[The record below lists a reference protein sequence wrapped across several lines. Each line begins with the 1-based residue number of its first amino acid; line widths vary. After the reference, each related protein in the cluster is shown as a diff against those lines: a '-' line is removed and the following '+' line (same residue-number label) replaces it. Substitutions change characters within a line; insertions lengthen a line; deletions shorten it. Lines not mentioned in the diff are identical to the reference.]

1 MPDYASMAA
10 RYAGR
15 PLLLTPAAARDLALR
30 IRSVDP
36 RAFSRPSRLDAFLRR
51 VGLGHAPGDSARTAF
66 AWDDEGEGAPFVP
79 IEERLA
85 YQPRWLGEVED
96 TGFCWS
102 LKDGVALIECDSP
115 LVERG
120 DEFCGVVWH
129 GYDTLLMAMREALA
143 DARVRGVFLRLDT
156 PGGVVAGGLPTLAR
170 FMREAREAAGGKP
183 IWTYADMACSAGY
196 WIAAQTDR
204 IIAPSVG
211 YVGSIGAV
219 MVHESHAGSLE
230 QDGVEITTIEFPEG
244 GVKTDG
250 AWWKALSESAR
261 AAWQADVNQVG
272 ALFLAD
278 VEAGRSSLTR
288 DQLLQLRAD
297 VFMAEH
303 QDEARS
309 GVALGLADE
318 IMDEEQAFAALV
330 EHVSSE
336 PVSGNQAGA
345 SGSRAS
351 AQTEKEAVMATK
363 PTAGRQARAAAQVA
377 QAEKA
382 LRLAQAN
389 LAKVKTGATAAEPDE
404 DDEDDEDD
412 AAGQGGV
419 SAEEKDP
426 DEDDDEDDD
435 APEASEGGNGE
446 ASAIAASAEA
456 KKNPALALA
465 AIQSGQTLAQFKAS
479 AAVAGSVQGGSR
491 LDRAMSGTQRLR
503 ADGAKGATGMS
514 AAVANRIDRNRGGG
528 AG

>member
-1 MPDYASMAA
+1 
-10 RYAGR
+10 
-15 PLLLTPAAARDLALR
+15 
-30 IRSVDP
+30 
-36 RAFSRPSRLDAFLRR
+36 
-51 VGLGHAPGDSARTAF
+51 
-66 AWDDEGEGAPFVP
+66 
-79 IEERLA
+79 
-85 YQPRWLGEVED
+85 
-96 TGFCWS
+96 
-102 LKDGVALIECDSP
+102 
-115 LVERG
+115 
-120 DEFCGVVWH
+120 
-129 GYDTLLMAMREALA
+129 
-143 DARVRGVFLRLDT
+143 
-156 PGGVVAGGLPTLAR
+156 
-170 FMREAREAAGGKP
+170 
-183 IWTYADMACSAGY
+183 
-196 WIAAQTDR
+196 
-204 IIAPSVG
+204 
-211 YVGSIGAV
+211 

-336 PVSGNQAGA
+336 PVSGSQAGA

-351 AQTEKEAVMATK
+351 AQSEKEAVMATK

-404 DDEDDEDD
+404 DDDEDD
-412 AAGQGGV
+412 AGAGQGGA

-426 DEDDDEDDD
+426 DEDDDDEDDD

-446 ASAIAASAEA
+446 ASAIAASTEA

-479 AAVAGSVQGGSR
+479 AAAAGSAQGGNR
-491 LDRAMSGTQRLR
+491 LDRAMSGAQRLR
-503 ADGAKGATGMS
+503 ADGAKAATGLS
-514 AAVANRIDRNRGGG
+514 AAVANRIDRNRNGG

>member
-66 AWDDEGEGAPFVP
+66 AWDDGEGAPFVP

-272 ALFLAD
+272 ELFLAD

-288 DQLLQLRAD
+288 EQLLELRAD

-330 EHVSSE
+330 DHVSSE
-336 PVSGNQAGA
+336 PVSGSQAGA

-351 AQTEKEAVMATK
+351 AHTEKEAVMATK
-363 PTAGRQARAAAQVA
+363 PTAGRQARSAAQVA

-382 LRLAQAN
+382 LKLAQAN
-389 LAKVKTGATAAEPDE
+389 LAKVKAGAAAPEP
-404 DDEDDEDD
+404 DDEDDKDD
-412 AAGQGGV
+412 VGAGQGGS

-435 APEASEGGNGE
+435 PLEASEGGNGE

-479 AAVAGSVQGGSR
+479 AAVAGSAQGGNR
-491 LDRAMSGTQRLR
+491 LDRVMSGAQRLK
-503 ADGAKGATGMS
+503 ADGAKAPTGLN
-514 AAVANRIDRNRGGG
+514 AAVAARIDRNRGGV

>member
-1 MPDYASMAA
+1 MPDYASLAA

-15 PLLLTPAAARDLALR
+15 PLLLTPSAARDLALR

-51 VGLGHAPGDSARTAF
+51 VGLGHAPADSARTAF
-66 AWDDEGEGAPFVP
+66 AWDDDGDGAPFVP

-102 LKDGVALIECDSP
+102 LRDGVALMQCDSP

-143 DARVRGVFLRLDT
+143 DTRVRGVFLRLDT
-156 PGGVVAGGLPTLAR
+156 PGGVVAGGLSTLAR

-196 WIAAQTDR
+196 WIAAQSDR
-204 IIAPSVG
+204 IVAPSVG

-230 QDGVEITTIEFPEG
+230 QDGVEISTIEFPEG

-278 VEAGRSSLTR
+278 VEAGRPNLTR
-288 DQLLQLRAD
+288 EQLLQLRAD

-303 QDEARS
+303 QDEGRS

-330 EHVSSE
+330 DHVSSE
-336 PVSGNQAGA
+336 PVSGSQAGA

-351 AQTEKEAVMATK
+351 AQSEKEAVMATK
-363 PTAGRQARAAAQVA
+363 PTAGRQARPAAQVA

-389 LAKVKTGATAAEPDE
+389 LEKAKAGATAAEPDE
-404 DDEDDEDD
+404 DDDKDD
-412 AAGQGGV
+412 AGTGQGGASV
-419 SAEEKDP
+419 EDRDP

-479 AAVAGSVQGGSR
+479 AAVAGSAQGGNR
-491 LDRAMSGTQRLR
+491 LDRVMSGAQRLR
-503 ADGAKGATGMS
+503 ADGAKAATGLS
-514 AAVANRIDRNRGGG
+514 AAVAARVERNRGGG

>member
-15 PLLLTPAAARDLALR
+15 PLLLTPASARDLALR

-244 GVKTDG
+244 GVKTSG

-309 GVALGLADE
+309 GIALGLADE

-336 PVSGNQAGA
+336 PVSGSQAGA

-382 LRLAQAN
+382 LRLAKAN
-389 LAKVKTGATAAEPDE
+389 LAKVKAGATAAEPDE
-404 DDEDDEDD
+404 DDEADD
-412 AAGQGGV
+412 AGAGQGGA

-435 APEASEGGNGE
+435 APEASDGGNGE
-446 ASAIAASAEA
+446 SSAIAASAEA

-479 AAVAGSVQGGSR
+479 AAVAGSAQGGSR
-491 LDRAMSGTQRLR
+491 LDRVMSGAQRLK
-503 ADGAKGATGMS
+503 ADGTKAATGLS
-514 AAVANRIDRNRGGG
+514 AAVANRIDRNRNGG